1 MKYMVDH
8 LKAKKDKKMNN
19 NYTLK
24 QIADWQSNSKKSNVE
39 LPDLQRGFVWKPK
52 QIEDLWDSIIR
63 GYPIGSFL
71 LSKQDDKY
79 SLLDGQQRAT
89 AIFLGHYNPFDTAN
103 EVQSWSIKTQLPVVW
118 IDIAPEYKSKLSLYG
133 LRVVTN
139 SHPWGYQIQNN
150 DIRLTESD
158 RRHSIQI
165 FRNNP
170 KNVSVGYTKF
180 ENTTVFPY
188 DCSFPIPLSFF
199 LEADNVTTVLK
210 MVEKY
215 LPDYIKTKRGGFENK
230 IEYLELLRGELV
242 NNLNEIFN
250 KISEIKDREIH
261 ANVVDELV
269 IQQENEEDNPTLF
282 QRINSSGTTLSGDDL
297 IYSIYKTIFPGTKT
311 IVESIGLNFI
321 PPTQVISLINRIA
334 VSDTE
339 NDRFVKK
346 LNIRD
351 FQNKIKDSTF
361 RSKLEGFVTGSEIKL
376 AITRALN
383 ILSCKEIK
391 EFNDEVPAVV
401 IKSFVKHN
409 QDLFLFLVYWL
420 YKNDKDLTDEL
431 KFKIAGKIYL
441 FNLFNFKNIKAL
453 WGAEI
458 QNNNFWIKPV
468 NEYIWWND
476 VDGINFIT
484 PPSLVEEYYKR
495 TDVIQRFKEKA
506 ETRWQLPDT
515 NNSIVDYF
523 QKIKGVKI
531 DLDIANKYFEHFIG
545 NIRGTKSLVLL
556 AQREYVNDHF
566 KDFNQLEDFEDTN
579 TPWDW
584 DHIYPS
590 EWVYN
595 QKNIYQGIR
604 DWNNTNGNFRV
615 LSLDQNRS
623 ESNSL
628 SPKARLESQRNK
640 EISFVQ
646 DSDYKYWS
654 KIEGRIY
661 DCHIDNHFYA
671 ITTRMINMYKR
682 FWDDFKIQEFIR

>member
-1 MKYMVDH
+1 
-8 LKAKKDKKMNN
+8 MNN

-24 QIADWQSNSKKSNVE
+24 QIADWQLMPTKSNVE

-71 LSKQDDKY
+71 LSKQGDKY

-89 AIFLGHYNPFDTAN
+89 AIFLGHYNPFDTDN
-103 EVQSWSIKTQLPVVW
+103 EVQAWSIKTQLPVVW
-118 IDIAPEYKSKLSLYG
+118 IDIAAEFKSKLSLYG

-150 DIRLTESD
+150 DVRLSESD
-158 RRHSIQI
+158 RRHAIQI
-165 FRNNP
+165 FRNHP

-188 DCSFPIPLSFF
+188 DCSYPIPLSFL
-199 LEADNVTTVLK
+199 LEAENVEDVINK
-210 MVEKY
+210 CKKH
-215 LPDYIKTKRGGFENK
+215 LPDYIKTKRGGFVNK
-230 IEYLELLRGELV
+230 SDFIQKLEGDLFD
-242 NNLNEIFN
+242 NLNEIFN
-250 KISEIKDREIH
+250 KISEVKVREIH
-261 ANVVDELV
+261 ANIVDESV

-297 IYSIYKTIFPGTKT
+297 IYSIYKSIFPGTKT
-311 IVESIGLNFI
+311 IVENIGLNFI
-321 PPTQVISLINRIA
+321 PPTQVISLITRIA

-351 FQNKIKDSTF
+351 FQNKIKDATF
-361 RSKLEGFVTGSEIKL
+361 RSRLEGFVTGSEIKS
-376 AITRALN
+376 AITTAIN
-383 ILSCKEIK
+383 ILSCKDMM
-391 EFNDEVPAVV
+391 NYDDEVPPVV
-401 IKSFVKHN
+401 IKSFIKRN

-420 YKNDKDLTDEL
+420 YKNDKELTNEL
-431 KFKIAGKIYL
+431 KFKIAGKIYVFHL
-441 FNLFNFKNIKAL
+441 FYFKNVKAL
-453 WGAEI
+453 WESEI
-458 QNNNFWIKPV
+458 KNEDFWIEPV
-468 NEYIWWND
+468 NEFIWWNEE
-476 VDGINFIT
+476 DGINFIT
-484 PPSLVEEYYKR
+484 PPSLIEEYYKS

-531 DLDIANKYFEHFIG
+531 DLDIANKYFEYFIG
-545 NIRGTKSLVLL
+545 CIRDNKLFILF
-556 AQREYVNDHF
+556 AQREYINANF
-566 KDFNQLEDFEDTN
+566 KDFNQLEDFDDTN

-595 QKNIYQGIR
+595 KVDVNIGIR
-604 DWNNTNGNFRV
+604 NWNNTNGNFRV
-615 LSLDQNRS
+615 LSLDQNRR
-623 ESNSL
+623 EGNSL

-646 DSDYKYWS
+646 DSDYQYWN

-661 DCHIDNHFYA
+661 DDQIENHFYA
-671 ITTRMINMYKR
+671 ITTRMINIYKR
-682 FWDDFKIQEFIR
+682 FWDDFKIQEFIK